1 MSRRSFTRV
10 VVAAAAA
17 VALAGC
23 GFKGAY
29 SLPLPG
35 GSGNGP
41 VYHVKAIFA
50 DVQDLV
56 PMSAVRVNDVAV
68 GDVTGITTKTEADGS
83 IRAVVSMRIKKS
95 VHLPANAVATLEQ
108 TTLLGE
114 KYVALSAPPSA
125 PAQGTLADGAM
136 IDDNATSNLPDV
148 EELFGV
154 LSAVL
159 NGGSLQ
165 DLQTINLE
173 ISKALGGREQAI
185 RSALTQVDKFVADLD
200 GQRRQIVHALD
211 ELDRFS
217 GALRKQ
223 NSDIA
228 TALDNLGPGLKV
240 LADERAQ
247 FTQLLTDLSRFGQVA
262 TRIITASRQ
271 ETIAGLRDLK
281 PILGHLAAA
290 GSNLPRSLELLITF
304 PFPRDIGHAVPGDY
318 NGLSL
323 SFNANPLFCLAVPV
337 PLPTCSTVPGSAGT
351 RVTPPQTPGLPGL
364 TTPLP
369 TPSLPSLPSLPSTP
383 GDLLGKLL
391 GQGLPGLGLPGL
403 GLPGS
408 GSPGSGQGGTS

>member
-1 MSRRSFTRV
+1 MRGRVFTR

-17 VALAGC
+17 VVALAGC
-23 GFKGAY
+23 GGFKGAY

-35 GSGNGP
+35 GSAGGS
-41 VYHVKAIFA
+41 VYHVKAVFA

-68 GDVTGITTKTEADGS
+68 GDVTDITTTTENGKIKAL
-83 IRAVVSMRIKKS
+83 VTMRIKKS

-114 KYVALSAPPSA
+114 KYVALGAPPNES
-125 PAQGTLADGAM
+125 PTGTLADGAR
-136 IDDNATSNLPDV
+136 IEDNATSNLPDV

-159 NGGSLQ
+159 NGGDLQ
-165 DLQTINLE
+165 DIQTINLE

-185 RSALTQVDKFVADLD
+185 RSALTQVDKFVADLN
-200 GQRRQIVHALD
+200 GQRHQIVRALD

-223 NSDIA
+223 NGDIA
-228 TALDNLGPGLKV
+228 VALDDLGPGLKV

-247 FTQLLTDLSRFGQVA
+247 FTQLLTDLSKFGEVA
-262 TRIITASRQ
+262 TRIITASRE

-290 GSNLPRSLELLITF
+290 GTNLPRSLELLITF
-304 PFPRDIGHAVPGDY
+304 PFPRDIGRAIPGDY
-318 NGLSL
+318 NGLYL
-323 SFNANPLFCLAVPV
+323 TFNADPLFCLTTPLPLPTCAAVPGSVGTRPTKPTAPSPTLAPTPTSPV
-337 PLPTCSTVPGSAGT
+337 PLPTPT
-351 RVTPPQTPGLPGL
+351 LPSI
-364 TTPLP
+364 LP
-369 TPSLPSLPSLPSTP
+369 TP
-383 GDLLGKLL
+383 GDVIGQLL
-391 GQGLPGLGLPGL
+391 GQGLPVGLG
-403 GLPGS
+403 
-408 GSPGSGQGGTS
+408 GGA

>member
-1 MSRRSFTRV
+1 MSRRLPVRV
-10 VVAAAAA
+10 AAA
-17 VALAGC
+17 VAAVVAMSGC

-41 VYHVKAIFA
+41 VYHVKAVFEN
-50 DVQDLV
+50 VQDLV

-68 GDVTGITTKTEADGS
+68 GDVTDISTTKRNGHIEAL
-83 IRAVVSMRIKKS
+83 VTMRIKKS

-114 KYVALSAPPSA
+114 KYIAVGPPADQAPV
-125 PAQGTLADGAM
+125 GTLANNA
-136 IDDNATSNLPDV
+136 IINDDATSNLPDV

-159 NGGSLQ
+159 NGGDLQ
-165 DLQTINLE
+165 DIQTINLE

-185 RSALTQVDKFVADLD
+185 RSALSQVDKFVGDLD
-200 GQRRQIVHALD
+200 GQRQQIVRALT

-240 LADERAQ
+240 LADERSQ
-247 FTQLLTDLSRFGQVA
+247 FTKLLTDLSRFGQVA
-262 TRIITASRQ
+262 THIITASRQ
-271 ETIAGLRDLK
+271 QTIAGLRDLK

-304 PFPRDIGHAVPGDY
+304 PFPRDIAHAVPGDY
-318 NGLSL
+318 NGLYL
-323 SFNANPLFCLAVPV
+323 TFDADPLFCMSI
-337 PLPTCSTVPGSAGT
+337 PLPSPPCAAVPGSVGT
-351 RVTPPQTPGLPGL
+351 RPIKPRPPTT
-364 TTPLP
+364 TTPTPTLPVP
-369 TPSLPSLPSLPSTP
+369 TPSVPSILPSP
-383 GDLLGKLL
+383 GNVIQQLLGE
-391 GQGLPGLGLPGL
+391 GLPTGLGGVA
-403 GLPGS
+403 
-408 GSPGSGQGGTS
+408 

>member
-1 MSRRSFTRV
+1 MTGRRFVR
-10 VVAAAAA
+10 VAAVVAAA
-17 VALAGC
+17 VALSGC

-35 GSGNGP
+35 GSGSGP
-41 VYHVKAIFA
+41 VYHVKAVFEN
-50 DVQDLV
+50 VQDLV

-68 GDVTGITTKTEADGS
+68 GDVTGISTTNRNGHIEAL
-83 IRAVVSMRIKKS
+83 VTMRIKKS

-114 KYVALSAPPSA
+114 KYIAIGPPADQAPT
-125 PAQGTLADGAM
+125 GTLANNTT
-136 IDDNATSNLPDV
+136 INDDATSNLPDV

-159 NGGSLQ
+159 NGGDLQ
-165 DLQTINLE
+165 DIQTINLE

-185 RSALTQVDKFVADLD
+185 RSALSQVDKFVGDLD
-200 GQRRQIVHALD
+200 GQRQQIVRALT

-228 TALDNLGPGLKV
+228 TALDDLGPGLKV

-247 FTQLLTDLSRFGQVA
+247 FTQLLTDLSKFGQVA

-304 PFPRDIGHAVPGDY
+304 PFPRDLAHAVPGDY
-318 NGLSL
+318 NGLYL
-323 SFNANPLFCLAVPV
+323 TFNADPLFCILLPT
-337 PLPTCSTVPGSAGT
+337 PLPTCTSIPGTAGT
-351 RVTPPQTPGLPGL
+351 RPTKPKPSTTVPTPTLPV
-364 TTPLP
+364 P
-369 TPSLPSLPSLPSTP
+369 TPSLPSVLPSP
-383 GDLLGKLL
+383 GNVIQQLLGE
-391 GQGLPGLGLPGL
+391 GLPAGLGGVA
-403 GLPGS
+403 
-408 GSPGSGQGGTS
+408 

>member
-1 MSRRSFTRV
+1 MTAKLFTRV
-10 VVAAAAA
+10 AAAGVAV

-35 GSGNGP
+35 GSGNGA
-41 VYHVKAIFA
+41 VYHVTAVFE

-68 GDVTGITTKTEADGS
+68 GDVTAIDT
-83 IRAVVSMRIKKS
+83 VVDKANNTIKAKVRMRIKKS

-114 KYVALSAPPSA
+114 KYIALGAPPTSAPE
-125 PAQGTLADGAM
+125 GTLADGAT

-159 NGGSLQ
+159 NGGDIQ
-165 DLQTINLE
+165 DLQTINIE
-173 ISKALGGREQAI
+173 ISKALGGREQSI
-185 RSALTQVDKFVADLD
+185 RSALTQIDKFVGDLD
-200 GQRRQIVHALD
+200 GQRQQIVRALD
-211 ELDRFS
+211 QLNRFS

-247 FTQLLTDLSRFGQVA
+247 FTRLLTDLSRFGQVA
-262 TRIITASRQ
+262 THIITASRQ
-271 ETIAGLRDLK
+271 QTIAGLRDLK
-281 PILGHLAAA
+281 PILGHLQAA
-290 GSNLPRSLELLITF
+290 GTNLPRSLELLITF
-304 PFPRDIGHAVPGDY
+304 PFPRDIGHGIPGDY

-323 SFNANPLFCLAVPV
+323 SFNADPLFCVLLPT
-337 PLPTCSTVPGSAGT
+337 PLPTCSSVPGAAGT
-351 RVTPPQTPGLPGL
+351 RP
-364 TTPLP
+364 TTPK
-369 TPSLPSLPSLPSTP
+369 TPSTP
-383 GDLLGKLL
+383 SVPNLPNLPNLPKLPTVVPTPGDIIGQLLD
-391 GQGLPGLGLPGL
+391 PGLRGVA
-403 GLPGS
+403 
-408 GSPGSGQGGTS
+408 